1 MQLPLFQEYAA
12 IIRAEISP
20 RQQGVGGAADT
31 HEDDGVQRA
40 AAR

>member
-12 IIRAEISP
+12 IIRVEISP
-20 RQQGVGGAADT
+20 GRRDVAGAADT
-31 HEDDGVQRA
+31 HEDDGVQRP